1 MYTYN
6 KETIN
11 ELVKDLNEVER
22 YRVINFIKDLIL
34 SIIKGLI
41 NLFTGVIASIGKIV
55 IGGINSIIQAIKI
68 T

>member
-22 YRVINFIKDLIL
+22 YRVINFIKDLKNNVEF
-34 SIIKGLI
+34 SKELI
-41 NLFTGVIASIGKIV
+41 EKPRE
-55 IGGINSIIQAIKI
+55 GIH
-68 T
+68 

>member
-22 YRVINFIKDLIL
+22 YRVINFIKDIKNNVEFSKELIE
-34 SIIKGLI
+34 KPRE
-41 NLFTGVIASIGKIV
+41 
-55 IGGINSIIQAIKI
+55 GIH
-68 T
+68 

>member
-22 YRVINFIKDLIL
+22 YRVINFIKDLKHNLEFSKELIEKPRE
-34 SIIKGLI
+34 SIH
-41 NLFTGVIASIGKIV
+41 
-55 IGGINSIIQAIKI
+55 
-68 T
+68 

>member
-22 YRVINFIKDLIL
+22 YRVINFIKDLKNNVEFSKEL
-34 SIIKGLI
+34 MEKPRE
-41 NLFTGVIASIGKIV
+41 
-55 IGGINSIIQAIKI
+55 GIH
-68 T
+68 